1 MPALGKI
8 SPVRIELLDRN
19 RHDRAGFDCG
29 VPALNV
35 YLQRQAAQDVEKR
48 AAVVY
53 VAVIEPPS
61 IAGYY
66 TLSQFSINLSQLREI
81 VAKTLTRYPVVST
94 TLLGRLAISGAL
106 KGRRLGE
113 ELLFDA
119 LRRSLAQSVHIA
131 SAGVVVGQ
139 NFASNARKRRS
150 SSHCAAAFSLASRKA
165 LQAAEGFPR
174 RAAGPCTPRRAW

>member
-1 MPALGKI
+1 MSSLDRL
-8 SPVRIELLDRN
+8 SFYRIELLDRN

-53 VAVIEPPS
+53 VAVIEPPT

-66 TLSQFSINLSQLREI
+66 TLSQFSISLKQLPKI
-81 VAKTLTRYPVVST
+81 VAKTLTRYPEVST

-113 ELLFDA
+113 DLLFNA
-119 LRRSLAQSVHIA
+119 LRRSLAQSRHIA
-131 SAGVVVGQ
+131 SAGVVVD
-139 NFASNARKRRS
+139 AKDENAVAFYRKYDFIPILDADHRLFLS
-150 SSHCAAAFSLASRKA
+150 MNKIQQMF
-165 LQAAEGFPR
+165 
-174 RAAGPCTPRRAW
+174 